1 MSEFEGFNDNITAT
15 TTPKRI
21 AGANAKRM
29 LLKIK
34 NNSATVVYLGFKKT
48 VTSTDGFPL
57 GQTKEFKME
66 KTNGYHGEIWAVTNA
81 GTADVRIMQA

>member
-34 NNSATVVYLGFKKT
+34 IDHPVDYF
-48 VTSTDGFPL
+48 
-57 GQTKEFKME
+57 
-66 KTNGYHGEIWAVTNA
+66 
-81 GTADVRIMQA
+81 